1 MGHFHQIVD
10 QPRRFLTATAT
21 SGDASASASAG
32 YATAASAASGF
43 RVLSRIRGQSW
54 KCGMGWIYFE
64 WTFGSVN
71 SEIAVEDIELGWSAF
86 LKALKEV

>member
-1 MGHFHQIVD
+1 
-10 QPRRFLTATAT
+10 
-21 SGDASASASAG
+21 
-32 YATAASAASGF
+32 
-43 RVLSRIRGQSW
+43 
-54 KCGMGWIYFE
+54 MGWIYFE